1 MSQRS
6 VGYLQLLRENHDFTR
21 LWAGQL
27 VSNLGD
33 WFNSIAVLALVY
45 DLTQSGLATGLIIIA
60 STLPAFILTP
70 FAGVVAD
77 RFDRRRV
84 MITADMTRALLALG
98 MLLVRSTDQIW
109 LLYIFS
115 GLLVTF
121 SSFFSPALSAAIP
134 NLVSRDELISAN
146 GLSSSTW
153 GLMLAVGAALGGI
166 AIALVGRDAAFVINS
181 LSFVFSATMVF
192 LIRKPFGHAGLH
204 HAAQQSTGRQFWNSL
219 GFMREHPQVTA
230 SVLVKTGLGLAG
242 GIILLLTIFAQGV
255 FHAGDSGIGWLYS
268 ARGLGALL
276 GPYFARPFVG
286 HDVGKMRRV
295 ILVSFFISAAGY
307 LAFSGAPIFLLAA
320 LCVVLAHF
328 GTGILWTLSSTMLQI
343 LVPDHMRGRIFAIDF
358 GMNTVTAALS
368 TFLTGIALDHWD
380 PRVVASAMGV
390 VFVVYAVLWA
400 AMVLVS
406 RTRHSAQWTES
417 AEVEPVREWDSG

>member
-6 VGYLQLLRENHDFTR
+6 IGYLQLLRENPDFTR

-84 MITADMTRALLALG
+84 MMTADLTRAVLALG
-98 MLLVRSTDQIW
+98 MLLVRSAGQIW

-121 SSFFSPALSAAIP
+121 SSFFAPALSAAIP
-134 NLVSRDELISAN
+134 NLVKREELISAN

-153 GLMLAVGAALGGI
+153 GLMLAVGAALGGVT
-166 AIALVGRDAAFVINS
+166 IALVGRDTAFIINS
-181 LSFVFSATMVF
+181 LSFVFSASMVF
-192 LIRKPFGHAGLH
+192 LIRKPFGHDGLH
-204 HAAQQSTGRQFWNSL
+204 KTARQSTGREFWNSL
-219 GFMREHPQVTA
+219 GFMHAHPQVTA

-242 GIILLLTIFAQGV
+242 GILLLLTVFAQGV

-276 GPYFARPFVG
+276 GPYLARPVVG
-286 HDVGKMRRV
+286 SDLGKMRRV
-295 ILVSFFISAAGY
+295 ILVSFFIGAAGY
-307 LAFSGAPIFLLAA
+307 LAFGLAPIFLIAA
-320 LCVVLAHF
+320 LCVVLAHL
-328 GTGILWTLSSTMLQI
+328 GTGILWTLSSTMLQL
-343 LVPDHMRGRIFAIDF
+343 LVPDRMRGRIFAIDF
-358 GMNTVTAALS
+358 GLNTVTAALS
-368 TFLTGIALDHWD
+368 TFLTGVALDHWD
-380 PRVVASAMGV
+380 ARVVAFAMAV
-390 VFVVYAVLWA
+390 VFVTYAALWA
-400 AMVLVS
+400 GMVLVS
-406 RTRHSAQWTES
+406 RSRNG
-417 AEVEPVREWDSG
+417 AEWRERIEIEPASELGGS